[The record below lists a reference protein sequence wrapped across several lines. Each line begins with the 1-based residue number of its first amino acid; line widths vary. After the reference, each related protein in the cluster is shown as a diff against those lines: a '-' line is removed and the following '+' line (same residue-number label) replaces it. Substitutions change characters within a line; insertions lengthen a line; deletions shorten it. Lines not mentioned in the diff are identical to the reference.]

1 MRAFRYR
8 LQAVL
13 RRAQHAEQLLQIEL
27 ARLED
32 QLTSVRRRLDSLRR
46 LRTSLHGRLRN
57 LHQAIDPPPG
67 VEWLGPSGTAMAA
80 SAPPRLS
87 HLDRQSNLD
96 LPRVALLREELEQL
110 DESLARAARLAG
122 ELETR
127 VAEARRRLLEA
138 ARSRQLFE
146 SHRDGLA
153 SRHRRAELHADIK
166 RLDDLATLRFAARRA
181 EPGDDTPSGSPRES
195 GQPSPGRPP
204 SP

>member
-32 QLTSVRRRLDSLRR
+32 QLTNARRRLDSLRR

-57 LHQAIDPPPG
+57 LHQA
-67 VEWLGPSGTAMAA
+67 VEPHRLKPALPNLSSGTAGFSLPM
-80 SAPPRLS
+80 PT
-87 HLDRQSNLD
+87 LDRESSFD

-127 VAEARRRLLEA
+127 VGEARRRLLEA

-166 RLDDLATLRFAARRA
+166 RLDDLATLRFAARSA